1 MFENERVFIVG
12 SGPSLTGFDFSQ
24 LNGEK
29 VIAINHA
36 YRLTKHDLHCFYDT
50 SFLEEAKPA
59 GYDPRTHSAKV
70 LCKRDLVVPKNDN
83 IIEFRRASGITQRF
97 KDGLYMGFSSA
108 LPAINAALIYG
119 AREVLLLGIDCRF
132 FTADDVREA
141 ARLNGNPSA
150 AADVLRGADFAHH
163 VTQQSVAHTMN
174 TREKEGKYLQMARQF
189 EAFKGYPVFNLSPLS
204 ALSLPPKRIDDI
216 LKRSTKDTFSVKTE
230 TKLYKS
236 KNDAA
241 SRESEE

>member
-12 SGPSLTGFDFSQ
+12 SGPSLTGFDFSR
-24 LNGEK
+24 LDGEK

-36 YRLTKHDLHCFYDT
+36 YRLTKHDLHCFYDAA
-50 SFLEEAKPA
+50 FLEEAEPA
-59 GYDPRTHSAKV
+59 GYDPRTHGSKV
-70 LCKRDLVVPKNDN
+70 LCKRDLVTPPSANV
-83 IIEFRRASGITQRF
+83 IEFRRTSCITQRF
-97 KDGLYMGFSSA
+97 KDGLYGARSSA

-141 ARLNGNPSA
+141 AKLNGNPSA

-163 VTQQSVAHTMN
+163 VTQQSVTHTM
-174 TREKEGKYLQMARQF
+174 REPKNENKYLEMARYF

-204 ALSLPPKRIDDI
+204 ALSLPIKRIDDV

-230 TKLYKS
+230 TKSYKP

-241 SRESEE
+241 TREKEF

>member
-1 MFENERVFIVG
+1 MFENERVFVVG
-12 SGPSLTGFDFSQ
+12 SGPSLTGFDFSR
-24 LNGEK
+24 LDGEK
-29 VIAINHA
+29 VIAINHT
-36 YRLTKHDLHCFYDT
+36 YRLTKHDLHCFYDA
-50 SFLEEAKPA
+50 SFLEEAKLA
-59 GYDPRTHSAKV
+59 GYDPRTHVSKV
-70 LCKRDLVVPKNDN
+70 LCKRDLVVPPATNV
-83 IIEFRRASGITQRF
+83 IEFRRASCITQRF

-204 ALSLPPKRIDDI
+204 ALSLPVKRIDDV
-216 LKRSTKDTFSVKTE
+216 LKRSTKDMFSVKTE
-230 TKLYKS
+230 TKSYKP

-241 SRESEE
+241 TREKEF